1 MLMLEKSMMGY
12 YLDNHPTD
20 LYKTDLKSIVCTLPK
35 DIVFRNNREVRI
47 LALISEINYRKTQR
61 GQMASLIIEDGVH
74 KINAVLFSQSLGSN
88 SDQLI
93 LDEVVVISGGETPQA
108 TTPGAFLNF
117 GGTNVYKSKQ
127 LETIGEMFCNGQ
139 VKDGDYF
146 LYTDAWNPTVIQLKY
161 MAELLNVDIAIGG
174 LWHAGS
180 YDPQDF
186 LGRLIGDKP
195 WVRHAEMSMYECYDD
210 NFFASE
216 FHIDLFTDTMMDSYN
231 VDMDKAIRVGW
242 PMEYLKGSL
251 TQYKGME
258 KRDLILF
265 PHRVAPEKQVEIFR
279 DLKERLPQYEF
290 VVCQEQELTKNEYHN
305 LLGEAK
311 MVFSA
316 NLQET
321 LGISWYEGALVD
333 AIPMIP
339 DRLSYSE
346 MGLDVFKYPSEWTED
361 YDAYLHN
368 RDKVVAQIVE
378 YMENYDDFLPN
389 INKQVTKLN
398 KEFFSGKEL
407 YEEIIAER
415 E

>member
-1 MLMLEKSMMGY
+1 MTI
-12 YLDNHPTD
+12 H
-20 LYKTDLKSIVCTLPK
+20 IVDIEAVDTRYTKQWKEHLPAQL
-35 DIVFRNNREVRI
+35 RRATN
-47 LALISEINYRKTQR
+47 
-61 GQMASLIIEDGVH
+61 ED
-74 KINAVLFSQSLGSN
+74 
-88 SDQLI
+88 
-93 LDEVVVISGGETPQA
+93 VVVISGGETPQA

-127 LETIGEMFCNGQ
+127 LETIGEMFCKGEVN
-139 VKDGDYF
+139 DGDYF
-146 LYTDAWNPTVIQLKY
+146 LYTDAWNPTVIQLRY
-161 MAELLNVDIAIGG
+161 MAELLGVDIRVGG

-180 YDPQDF
+180 YDPHDF

-210 NFFASE
+210 NFYATD
-216 FHIDLFTDTMMDSYN
+216 FHIDLFTDTMMDNYD
-231 VDMDKAIRVGW
+231 VDMDKAIKVGW
-242 PMEYLKGSL
+242 PMEYLKDSL
-251 TQYKGME
+251 TSYKGME

-265 PHRVAPEKQVEIFR
+265 PHRIAPEKQVEIFR

-311 MVFSA
+311 IVFSA

-333 AIPMIP
+333 AIPMVP

-346 MGLDVFKYPSEWTED
+346 MALPEFKYPSAWTED

-368 RDKVVAQIVE
+368 RDKVIAQIVN
-378 YMENYDDFLPN
+378 YMENYDDLQVSLE
-389 INKQVTKLN
+389 KQRTKLN
-398 KEFFSGKEL
+398 KEFFSGSALYDAIKE
-407 YEEIIAER
+407 A
-415 E
+415 